1 MGVWVYEGWSVV
13 SQSVRWVWGVWV
25 YEGWG
30 VVSQSVRWVWGCGCM
45 RGGVLCLSL

>member
-13 SQSVRWVWGVWV
+13 SPSEVGVGVWV